1 MNTLEPFCR
10 AFVEQITATEHQSG
24 GLMMS
29 IRSLMIAAV
38 VGLSGLSA
46 AGCVETTGP
55 YYGGYSGYGGY
66 YGTTIYDDGF
76 YNGPRYY
83 NRPRYNYRRYDGNRY
98 DYRRRNDWRDNSGS
112 RDDWRR
118 RQQARA
124 DRPDTPR
131 PARPSRNDSRPP
143 SQPDIY
149 IPPVSRPGGYGN
161 QQR

>member
-1 MNTLEPFCR
+1 
-10 AFVEQITATEHQSG
+10 
-24 GLMMS
+24 MMS
-29 IRSLMIAAV
+29 MKSLVIAAV

-46 AGCVETTGP
+46 SGCVETTGP

-66 YGTTIYDDGF
+66 YGTTIYDDGY

-83 NRPRYNYRRYDGNRY
+83 NNRSRYYNNRRYDGNR
-98 DYRRRNDWRDNSGS
+98 DDWRRRHDNSGS

-118 RQQARA
+118 RQEARA

-149 IPPVSRPGGYGN
+149 VPPVSRPGGYMGN